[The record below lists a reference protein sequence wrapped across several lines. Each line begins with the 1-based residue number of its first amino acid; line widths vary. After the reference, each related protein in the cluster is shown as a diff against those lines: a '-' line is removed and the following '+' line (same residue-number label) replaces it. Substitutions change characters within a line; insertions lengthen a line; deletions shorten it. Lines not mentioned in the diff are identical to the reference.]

1 MAYIVI
7 DENTRNFDRKEKI
20 MKISIAQALKEKQ
33 RLAGEIACLWQL
45 FLNENSCLA
54 THKRKIDVKQTLQ
67 TIEHYTAK
75 LVELKTKI
83 SLANQGEHLDN
94 MQRLDAVRK
103 QHAKLAETSGSED
116 PEFDSRGLG
125 SVIERT
131 AVFSEGRLE
140 TMRQQLRREA
150 DALQDKIDA
159 HNAKVQI
166 DFETPLK

>member
-1 MAYIVI
+1 
-7 DENTRNFDRKEKI
+7 

-67 TIEHYTAK
+67 TIEHYAAK

-83 SLANQGEHLDN
+83 SLANQGEHLAN
-94 MQRLDAVRK
+94 MQRLDAVKK
-103 QHAKLAETSGSED
+103 QHAKIAETSGSED
-116 PEFDSRGLG
+116 PERDCHGDL
-125 SVIERT
+125 IERT

-159 HNAKVQI
+159 HNARVQI

>member
-1 MAYIVI
+1 MAQI
-7 DENTRNFDRKEKI
+7 TL
-20 MKISIAQALKEKQ
+20 AQALKEKN
-33 RLAGEIACLWQL
+33 RLAGEIRRLWGL
-45 FLNENSCLA
+45 FQHENSCQEN
-54 THKRKIDVKQTLQ
+54 HERSIDVEKTLQ

>member
-1 MAYIVI
+1 MAYIII
-7 DENTRNFDRKEKI
+7 DGNTRNFDRKEKI

-83 SLANQGEHLDN
+83 SLANQGEHLGN

-103 QHAKLAETSGSED
+103 QHAKIAETSGSED
-116 PEFDSRGLG
+116 PEFDRRDN
-125 SVIERT
+125 VIERT

-140 TMRQQLRREA
+140 TMKQQLRQEA